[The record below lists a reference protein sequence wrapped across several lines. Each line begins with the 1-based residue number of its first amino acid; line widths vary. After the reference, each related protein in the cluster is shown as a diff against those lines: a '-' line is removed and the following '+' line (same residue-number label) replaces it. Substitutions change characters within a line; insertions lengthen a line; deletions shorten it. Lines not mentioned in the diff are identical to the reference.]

1 MMPARIKS
9 KSWFGRLDR
18 KSWKGNVGVTL
29 WWLAAAQLGGHGHDA
44 AIVMWA
50 GDGWVTMR

>member
-1 MMPARIKS
+1 MMLARIKS